1 VDQLG
6 GSGAH
11 AAGGVIPAWRH
22 IASIAW
28 DRGPFNL
35 TAFQNYQKSYHD
47 QLSNFPEFGA
57 TAIARRRVSDYVT
70 YDLQGSYNGYKNSVL
85 ALGVKNIFNTDPP
98 YTNAGGQFAAGYDI
112 TYADV
117 RGRFVYA
124 TLTLRFK

>member
-1 VDQLG
+1 VG
-6 GSGAH
+6 
-11 AAGGVIPAWRH
+11 
-22 IASIAW
+22 
-28 DRGPFNL
+28 
-35 TAFQNYQKSYHD
+35 
-47 QLSNFPEFGA
+47 
-57 TAIARRRVSDYVT
+57 DYVT
-70 YDLQGSYNGYKNSVL
+70 YDLQGSFNGYKNTVV